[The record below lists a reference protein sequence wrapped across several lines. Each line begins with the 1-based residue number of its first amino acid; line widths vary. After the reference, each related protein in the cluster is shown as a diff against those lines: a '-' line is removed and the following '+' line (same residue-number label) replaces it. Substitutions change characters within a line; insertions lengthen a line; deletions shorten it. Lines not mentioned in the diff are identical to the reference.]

1 MFKSI
6 VNLCQILDNKK
17 LFKESD
23 RIFNMFK
30 KASMEDEGKTIEEME
45 DDLRASIGRLDIK
58 GEEIPITSTIKE
70 VEYTSDDLP
79 KLKELRQQILD
90 LISQFRAAMDS
101 DNEDF
106 YKDVQNYKRYSDL
119 KRLETEMHSQIGTDI
134 SKRNIRPIIEP
145 QTDAEFDSYN
155 RMNPVG
161 HNFYNEMIRFTDICQ
176 RFERDLSKNVA
187 LIYDLNKIQTATSGM
202 IIELDPKLIELGL
215 KQGTLTYR
223 GKMEGGEYF
232 FLVDTDKGQRVYP
245 IPSGVQFTP
254 NAEGYFD
261 LPFQVIKREDGTLK
275 FQYS

>member
-1 MFKSI
+1 
-6 VNLCQILDNKK
+6 
-17 LFKESD
+17 
-23 RIFNMFK
+23 
-30 KASMEDEGKTIEEME
+30 
-45 DDLRASIGRLDIK
+45 
-58 GEEIPITSTIKE
+58 
-70 VEYTSDDLP
+70 
-79 KLKELRQQILD
+79 
-90 LISQFRAAMDS
+90 MDS

-119 KRLETEMHSQIGTDI
+119 KRLETEMNTQISADL
-134 SKRNIRPIIEP
+134 RNKVIKPLIEP
-145 QTDAEFDSYN
+145 RSDAEFDSYN
-155 RMNPVG
+155 RMNP
-161 HNFYNEMIRFTDICQ
+161 NSTKFYNEWVRFNDICQ